1 MRRLFSVLFLF
12 LFSFPALSARSEFV
26 TLGTGDITG
35 VYYPAGGAICRLI
48 NKDRAGHGIRCA
60 VESTPGS
67 GYNLTALKNNDL
79 DLAIVQADWL
89 FFSNARK
96 GFFTQGDSQQSL
108 RLLMNLHSESFTIVA
123 RKDSDINTFNDLKGK
138 KLNVGIPGSGHRK
151 TFELLMEK
159 KGWHM
164 SDFALASELAA
175 SDMAEAL
182 CQGKIDAFVYFV
194 GHPNT
199 SIREA
204 TSFCDSKLISLPK
217 LLLERL
223 HRDFPFYYEGYIP
236 GGMYRGNADDVATFN
251 VDASLVASEALSDG
265 AAYTIVK
272 LLAENQQY
280 LRNLH
285 PALSR
290 LRLDTEGFLS
300 RQKFL
305 PLHKGAR
312 HYYLETK
319 EDLETK
325 EK

>member
-1 MRRLFSVLFLF
+1 MKYLISFVFLLFS
-12 LFSFPALSARSEFV
+12 LSLTVRAESEFI

-48 NKDRAGHGIRCA
+48 NKDRAKHDIRCA

-67 GYNLTALKNNDL
+67 GYNLQALKENDL
-79 DLAIVQADWL
+79 DLAIVQVDWL

-96 GFFTQGDSQQSL
+96 GFFTDQEGQQSL

-123 RKDSDINTFNDLKGK
+123 RKDSGILTFNDLKGK
-138 KLNVGIPGSGHRK
+138 KVNVGIPGSGHRK
-151 TFELLMEK
+151 TFELIMEK
-159 KGWHM
+159 KGWRM
-164 SDFALASELAA
+164 ADFALASELSA
-175 SDMAEAL
+175 SDMASAL

-204 TSFCDSKLISLPK
+204 TSFCDSRLIAMPK

-223 HRDFPFYYEGYIP
+223 HREFPFYYEGYIP
-236 GGMYRGNADDVATFN
+236 GGMYRGNAEDIASLS
-251 VDASLVASEALSDG
+251 VDASLVATEDLSEN
-265 AAYTIVK
+265 AAYTIVRQ
-272 LLAENQQY
+272 LAENQQH

-290 LRLDTEGFLS
+290 LRLDTERFLS

-305 PLHKGAR
+305 PLHEGAR
-312 HYYLETK
+312 RYYLEVK
-319 EDLETK
+319 N
-325 EK
+325 